1 MSTWQNGI
9 ETIIGPTSLASF
21 MDVHWDDAPL
31 VIQGRNPELYEGL
44 LAIEELDQ
52 LVHSSGLRY
61 PTFRLVREGKEIPT
75 SEYTVGP
82 LEWGTGTVSGFID
95 LDSTRDLM
103 RRGCTLV
110 MESCQR
116 LHRPI
121 AELSRLFEHTF
132 QCPSPVNLYVTPP
145 RTQGFQPHF
154 DVQNVFVLQLHG
166 TKHWKVYGPHIERP
180 LPSQAVHGAVPPGPL
195 LHDITLTPGDLLYIP
210 RGFVH
215 CAHTSGELSTHLS
228 VSLKP
233 TTWADVFQG
242 LVNSLPHDARFRS
255 SIQLQSSGPAEATE
269 TMESVFSSLMDAFSE
284 GSDLE
289 DVLDD
294 MGRRFVATRLP
305 STQGQL
311 LALRTDTPVTLE
323 TVLTVQPGMISRI
336 DADGEKAHLHF
347 YGKRVSVPWNT
358 IGALRWIANSGT
370 FTTRD
375 IPGDLS
381 DDTRCQLAQ
390 HLVNEGFL
398 ICE

>member
-1 MSTWQNGI
+1 
-9 ETIIGPTSLASF
+9 
-21 MDVHWDDAPL
+21 
-31 VIQGRNPELYEGL
+31 
-44 LAIEELDQ
+44 
-52 LVHSSGLRY
+52 
-61 PTFRLVREGKEIPT
+61 
-75 SEYTVGP
+75 
-82 LEWGTGTVSGFID
+82 
-95 LDSTRDLM
+95 
-103 RRGCTLV
+103 
-110 MESCQR
+110 
-116 LHRPI
+116 
-121 AELSRLFEHTF
+121 
-132 QCPSPVNLYVTPP
+132 
-145 RTQGFQPHF
+145 
-154 DVQNVFVLQLHG
+154 
-166 TKHWKVYGPHIERP
+166 
-180 LPSQAVHGAVPPGPL
+180 
-195 LHDITLTPGDLLYIP
+195 
-210 RGFVH
+210 
-215 CAHTSGELSTHLS
+215 
-228 VSLKP
+228 
-233 TTWADVFQG
+233 
-242 LVNSLPHDARFRS
+242 SLPHDARFRS